1 MWAAQT
7 AIILIGGMICFL
19 LITRYNKKKI
29 SISSLS
35 EEAIQADSAAK
46 N

>member
-7 AIILIGGMICFL
+7 AIILIGGMVCFL

-35 EEAIQADSAAK
+35 EEAVQADSAAK